1 MLRTRLIL
9 ILVMI
14 CTTGCATGAPTPVP
28 TRFPALQPTAMG
40 DLKLTILDDNTTT
53 DPQLASEW
61 GFAAVVQY
69 AGHTL
74 LFDTGTDGALLLN
87 NMRQLKVD
95 PQSIEAVIL
104 SHQHTD
110 HTGGLQALL
119 DTGVRPTVYVPTAFA
134 ESFKRP
140 LRKQTQ
146 LVEVSEATE
155 IMPGIHTPRPVGSII
170 EQGLVV
176 ETRDGLVVITGCA
189 HPGVAEMVRQAQA
202 VVDGKIVLLIGGF
215 HLYQQMESALPPVV
229 AEIRQLG
236 VEGILP
242 AHCTGDAAMALFQK
256 EYGATYIEGGVGR
269 TVTFPAQ

>member
-1 MLRTRLIL
+1 MLRIRLIL

-14 CTTGCATGAPTPVP
+14 CATGCAAGTPSPVP
-28 TRFPALQPTAMG
+28 TRFPALQPAALG

-74 LFDTGTDGALLLN
+74 LFDTGANGDLLLKN
-87 NMRQLKVD
+87 LRQLKVD

-104 SHQHTD
+104 SHEHAD
-110 HTGGLQALL
+110 HTGGMQTLL
-119 DTGVRPTVYVPTAFA
+119 DTGIRPAVYVPAAFT
-134 ESFKRP
+134 EFFKQS

-146 LVEVSEATE
+146 LVETSAATE
-155 IMPGIHTPRPVGSII
+155 IVPGIHTTHPVGTII
-170 EQGLVV
+170 EQELVV

-202 VVDGKIVLLIGGF
+202 VVDGKIVLLVGGF
-215 HLYQQMESALPPVV
+215 HLYQQMERALPPIV

-242 AHCTGDAAMALFQK
+242 AHCTGDEAMALFQK